1 MDILLGY
8 EKENEYIIIF
18 GAYNRYDCE
27 IEYSRLDGWFLNFDE
42 GCNDEI
48 FDITNIDKE
57 ELYEVIFNRD
67 YPGGDWPWCETE
79 DEVIKLLEALIEES
93 KLGTQY
99 EEV

>member
-8 EKENEYIIIF
+8 EKEDKYISIF
-18 GAYNRYDCE
+18 GIYNRYDCE
-27 IEYSRLDGWFLNFDE
+27 IEHSILNGWFLNFDE
-42 GCNDEI
+42 GFNGEI
-48 FDITNIDKE
+48 FDIIDIDKE

-93 KLGTQY
+93 KLGTKY

>member
-8 EKENEYIIIF
+8 EKEDRYITIF
-18 GAYNRYDCE
+18 GIENRYDCE
-27 IEYSRLDGWFLNFDE
+27 IEYSKLDGWFLNFD
-42 GCNDEI
+42 GVYNDEI
-48 FDITNIDKE
+48 FDIINVDAE
-57 ELYEVIFNRD
+57 RLYEETLNRD

-93 KLGTQY
+93 KLGTEY